1 MIFLAAMYT
10 AKMSPE
16 FSVPWRRCVA
26 YRRIGIYQAIDCYLK
41 HHARHLNPDG
51 YFDNGGRWYPSDHE
65 RQPCCDS
72 IRKPS
77 RTYLYSL
84 NKHCRNM
91 NHIAH
96 LYDVDLLFL
105 RRRVRDMRNE
115 FFSSLRERCIAEA
128 RLRHPRQTVTVPP
141 PAIPDTDRPGGK
153 APKPP
158 ARLPFASE
166 LTPEETDDF
175 DQLLKEIEGLIS

>member
-1 MIFLAAMYT
+1 MALQNWQRL
-10 AKMSPE
+10 SEP
-16 FSVPWRRCVA
+16 
-26 YRRIGIYQAIDCYLK
+26 RIIRLDQAIYCYLK
-41 HHARHLNPDG
+41 RQARRIHPHGD
-51 YFDNGGRWYPSDHE
+51 FDNSGRWYPSDHE

-77 RTYLYSL
+77 RAYQHSL
-84 NKHCRNM
+84 NRHCRTM

-115 FFSSLRERCIAEA
+115 FFPSLRERCIAEA

-141 PAIPDTDRPGGK
+141 PAILETDNPGGK

-158 ARLPFASE
+158 ARLPFANE
-166 LTPEETDDF
+166 LTPEEADDL
-175 DQLLKEIEGLIS
+175 DTLLKEIEGLI